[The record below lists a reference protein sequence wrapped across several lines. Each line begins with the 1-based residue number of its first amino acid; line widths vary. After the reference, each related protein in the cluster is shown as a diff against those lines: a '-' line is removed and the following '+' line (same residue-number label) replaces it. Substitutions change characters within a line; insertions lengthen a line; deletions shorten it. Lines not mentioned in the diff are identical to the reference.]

1 MDIGEILAKLR
12 RVRQSGPDRWTACCP
27 AHQDRSPSLALRLLP
42 DGRILLHDFGGC
54 DIESITAALGITVS
68 DLFAEPLTRERLPA
82 VRAPFSALDALR
94 CLAAESRVIAFAA
107 ADIVEGKPLSSA
119 DADRVALATGRI
131 SEALEAV
138 HGR

>member
-12 RVRQSGPDRWTACCP
+12 KVRQSGPDRWTACCP
-27 AHQDRSPSLALRLLP
+27 AHQDRSPSLALRLMP

-54 DIESITAALGITVS
+54 DIEAITDALGITVS
-68 DLFAEPLTRERLPA
+68 DLFAEPLARERLPA
-82 VRAPFSALDALR
+82 IRAPFSAMDALR
-94 CLAAESRVIAFAA
+94 CLARESRVIAIAA
-107 ADIVEGKPLSSA
+107 ADLTEGKPLTDA

-131 SEALEAV
+131 AEALEAV